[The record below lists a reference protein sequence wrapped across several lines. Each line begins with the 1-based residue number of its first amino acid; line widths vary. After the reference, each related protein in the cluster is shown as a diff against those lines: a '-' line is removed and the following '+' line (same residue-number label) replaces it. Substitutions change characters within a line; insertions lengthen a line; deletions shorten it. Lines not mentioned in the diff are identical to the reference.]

1 MNIRKAIAAELERIC
16 DIYDIAREFMRA
28 TGNPT
33 QWSDGYPERE
43 LLAEDIKNGNLFVME
58 KDGLPIGVFAL
69 FTGEDP
75 TYQYIEGQWCND
87 APYATIHRIAS
98 DGSAKGVLP
107 AAVDYAYSLHQNVRI
122 DTHHDNK
129 VMQHLLAKLGFA
141 RCGIIYL
148 ENGDPRIAYQKL

>member
-1 MNIRKAIAAELERIC
+1 MKIRKATTTDLPRIC
-16 DIYDIAREFMRA
+16 AIYDAAREFMRQ

-33 QWSDGYPERE
+33 QWSDGYPEE
-43 LLAEDIKNGNLFVME
+43 SLLAEDIKNQNLFVM
-58 KDGLPIGVFAL
+58 DANGTTVAVFAL

-75 TYQYIEGQWCND
+75 TYQYIQGQWCND

-98 DGSAKGVLP
+98 DGTAKGVLP
-107 AAVDYAYSLHQNVRI
+107 AAVDFAYSLHQNVRI

-129 VMQHLLAKLGFA
+129 VMQHLLAKLGFI